1 MFPILIYPAFASVI
15 EPRVNKIARDINFF
29 IDENGCYI
37 CTSHRFD
44 RDGYRR
50 LDRFH
55 REWQMHRYIWTLY
68 NGEIPAGLEVR
79 HKCHNPACM
88 NIDHLELGTHKQNME
103 DKKKNPRPDKTPVK
117 LTIEQKKEIAHAE
130 GRTIP
135 QLADEYNVA
144 ASTIV
149 KARRT
154 FGTKKNRRMPDKPSV
169 KNPLMKRKEKTRKA
183 D

>member
-1 MFPILIYPAFASVI
+1 MFPTFLTAAEACLLEKHLHKLAHPII
-15 EPRVNKIARDINFF
+15 F
-29 IDENGCYI
+29 IVTPSGCHECI
-37 CTSHRFD
+37 SHR
-44 RDGYRR
+44 
-50 LDRFH
+50 
-55 REWQMHRYIWTLY
+55 
-68 NGEIPAGLEVR
+68 
-79 HKCHNPACM
+79 
-88 NIDHLELGTHKQNME
+88 IDHLELGTHKQNME